1 VQGVSGE
8 NHCGRALS
16 SAAISAAV
24 GGASRCCTSAGGDC
38 PEGAAKGWAAG
49 VLGVKIGVVS
59 DTHGFFDTR
68 LDELLAGVELILH
81 AGDVGKQ
88 EVLGELQR
96 IAPVRPVRGN
106 VDPSQL
112 GFPFSMTLNLG
123 RTPSGSSPESSLF
136 KVELFHELSIPQA
149 ELEKWGSQASV
160 EGDAARGRD
169 TFLRGFDLSTRVI
182 VFGHSHVPCAVAL
195 GGKLFF
201 NPGSAGKQRFSCHG
215 LAACWRSQPEG
226 WRRQYSACNGII
238 ESCLIK
244 SG

>member
-1 VQGVSGE
+1 
-8 NHCGRALS
+8 
-16 SAAISAAV
+16 
-24 GGASRCCTSAGGDC
+24 
-38 PEGAAKGWAAG
+38 
-49 VLGVKIGVVS
+49 VKIGVVS

-96 IAPVRPVRGN
+96 IAPVRAVRGN

-123 RTPSGSSPESSLF
+123 GTPSGSSPESSLF

-169 TFLRGFDLSTRVI
+169 TFLRGFDFSTRVI

-201 NPGSAGKQRFSCHG
+201 NPGSAGKQRFS
-215 LAACWRSQPEG
+215 LPRSCGVLEVSARGVEATILSLQRYNRKLPDKVWLTVG
-226 WRRQYSACNGII
+226 GRRRCGS
-238 ESCLIK
+238 S
-244 SG
+244 